1 MSGRLPILDGRRFS
15 CTQCGHCCSK
25 DGLVYIH
32 PYEIEQM
39 AKHLGL
45 DVRAF
50 WLEFEV
56 RHDSSSSQ
64 PVLVAKD
71 GLGCPLL
78 SKEKNCRVHSVKP
91 LQCRSFP
98 FWPELLD
105 TASAWES
112 ARQNCPGMDAPEGRL
127 YSVDEIRKIRDRGL
141 STN

>member
-1 MSGRLPILDGRRFS
+1 
-15 CTQCGHCCSK
+15 
-25 DGLVYIH
+25 
-32 PYEIEQM
+32 M
-39 AKHLGL
+39 AKHLDL

-56 RHDSSSSQ
+56 RHDSSSTQ

-78 SKEKNCRVHSVKP
+78 SKEKICRVHSVKP
-91 LQCRSFP
+91 MQCRSFP

-105 TASAWES
+105 TASAWEY
-112 ARQNCPGMDAPEGRL
+112 ARQDCPGMDAPEGRL
-127 YSVDEIRKIRDRGL
+127 YSADEIRKIRDRGL